1 MVKSQR
7 KRERV
12 QRTVEEAE
20 DVVDEAVDTEAA
32 EARPWLR
39 RAAVGIALVL
49 VVVGVVVTASGHQT
63 QLPPSPP
70 RASLSQAE
78 RDDFVHRYAVH
89 VPEQLENERPDERTQ
104 FWDFRTS
111 PPTPPPPSL
120 PPRPPPVLFSEIDCA
135 DVCERVH
142 ALMQC
147 TSDCCDEACRRD
159 KRPGHGCEPD
169 HCDVLKRRD
178 AYFAL
183 KGG

>member
-1 MVKSQR
+1 MRPVLLEQALPQGQGPV
-7 KRERV
+7 RV
-12 QRTVEEAE
+12 RV
-20 DVVDEAVDTEAA
+20 
-32 EARPWLR
+32 PLL
-39 RAAVGIALVL
+39 ALVL
-49 VVVGVVVTASGHQT
+49 EQ
-63 QLPPSPP
+63 
-70 RASLSQAE
+70 
-78 RDDFVHRYAVH
+78 

-169 HCDVLKRRD
+169 HCGVLKRRD